1 MTGSAATVRRGVQP
15 SEMTLLVPVRGQK
28 KGSNSVAQRIL
39 TVLTCDLHEKDVE
52 AVESVAFSVQ
62 GTSYEMDLCEAHLKR
77 FNDSLATFTA
87 GARTGG
93 HSVRGTRRT
102 RRTSRRRGSGS
113 GGPSSDT
120 RVIRE
125 WALSQGHAVSAK
137 GRIPAHIVEQ
147 YRAQS

>member
-1 MTGSAATVRRGVQP
+1 M
-15 SEMTLLVPVRGQK
+15 
-28 KGSNSVAQRIL
+28 AQRIL
-39 TVLTCDLHEKDVE
+39 TVLTCDLHDKDVD

-62 GTSYEMDLCEAHLKR
+62 GTSYEMDLCETHLKR

-93 HSVRGTRRT
+93 HGVRTTRRS
-102 RRTSRRRGSGS
+102 RRGGSRRRASGS
-113 GGPSSDT
+113 GAVGSET

-125 WALSQGHAVSAK
+125 WALSNGHAVSAK

-147 YRAQS
+147 YRAHS

>member
-1 MTGSAATVRRGVQP
+1 M
-15 SEMTLLVPVRGQK
+15 
-28 KGSNSVAQRIL
+28 AQRIL
-39 TVLTCDLHEKDVE
+39 TVLTCDLHEKDVD

-62 GTSYEMDLCEAHLKR
+62 GTSYEMDLCEPHLKK

-87 GARTGG
+87 GARSGG
-93 HSVRGTRRT
+93 HSVRSTRRT
-102 RRTSRRRGSGS
+102 RRTPRRRASANGSAGS
-113 GGPSSDT
+113 ET

-125 WALSQGHAVSAK
+125 WAVSHGHAISAK

>member
-1 MTGSAATVRRGVQP
+1 M
-15 SEMTLLVPVRGQK
+15 
-28 KGSNSVAQRIL
+28 AQRTL
-39 TVLTCDLHEKDVE
+39 TVLTCDLHDKDVD

-62 GTSYEMDLCEAHLKR
+62 GTSYEMDLCETHLKR

-93 HSVRGTRRT
+93 HAVRGTKRT
-102 RRTSRRRGSGS
+102 RRTSRRRTSASAGVGSE
-113 GGPSSDT
+113 T

-125 WALSQGHAVSAK
+125 WAVSNGHSISAK